1 MIELSETRL
10 SFDCWELGV
19 GGVEFFLKL
28 SQHSQI
34 SVLEVKCVF
43 WPVDWN

>member
-19 GGVEFFLKL
+19 GGVEFFLKANIAKFL
-28 SQHSQI
+28 
-34 SVLEVKCVF
+34 F
-43 WPVDWN
+43 